1 MILKSCRCQID
12 EIQNKDFAHISFDL
26 NHMKK
31 LYPKLRLMSHEA
43 KSICSLVARRK
54 KNVRRMQETRN
65 YYLF

>member
-1 MILKSCRCQID
+1 MILQSCRCQID

-43 KSICSLVARRK
+43 KSICSLVAGRK
-54 KNVRRMQETRN
+54 KN
-65 YYLF
+65 